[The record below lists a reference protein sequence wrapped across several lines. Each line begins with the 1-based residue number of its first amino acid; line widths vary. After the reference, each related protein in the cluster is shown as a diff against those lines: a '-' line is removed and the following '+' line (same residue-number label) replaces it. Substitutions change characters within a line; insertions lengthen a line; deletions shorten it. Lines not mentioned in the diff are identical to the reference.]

1 MEKKMSLMFKTE
13 IFESVC
19 CSPASVLSLV
29 AHLEQSQFCQ
39 ELVTS
44 AIFTLYQDIVNTC
57 FQLQTQIY
65 QQQIK
70 KIVQQVWAVVRDS
83 DALVKHSCV
92 KCQVSIVRLVSSVSS
107 LGMPRGDLMEMRDP
121 PPLLSYYS

>member
-44 AIFTLYQDIVNTC
+44 AIFTRIL
-57 FQLQTQIY
+57 
-65 QQQIK
+65 
-70 KIVQQVWAVVRDS
+70 
-83 DALVKHSCV
+83 
-92 KCQVSIVRLVSSVSS
+92 
-107 LGMPRGDLMEMRDP
+107 
-121 PPLLSYYS
+121 